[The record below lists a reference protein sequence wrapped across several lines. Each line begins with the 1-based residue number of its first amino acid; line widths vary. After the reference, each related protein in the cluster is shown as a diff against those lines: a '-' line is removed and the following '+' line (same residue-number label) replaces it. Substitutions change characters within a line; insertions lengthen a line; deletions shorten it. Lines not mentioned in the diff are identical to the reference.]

1 MKKGLII
8 LAVLLLTVSFAAAQV
23 RTGTLYG
30 KVTDT
35 EKTPLPGVTVTISS
49 NILAPLTTITS
60 AQGMFR
66 FPSLSPADDYKL
78 TAELTGF
85 KKAQKTGIIITV
97 GANVAID
104 LTLEIGTIE
113 EQVTVVAVTPV
124 IDAKK
129 TTIGA
134 NVGKEAMQS
143 LPSARDPWVIMQLA
157 PAIMV
162 DRENVGGNESGQQ
175 SGFIGR
181 GDTSGARI
189 SGNQGANN
197 TWAVDG
203 IDITDPAALGGSALY
218 YDFDMFEELQIQTG
232 GAADVSI
239 QTGGIALNMVTR
251 RGGNRTSLAG
261 RFYLTDNF
269 FQADNLTDDLKAK
282 GVINVNKVQQI
293 KDFGFNAGGPIIKDK
308 LWWWG
313 AYGVQDI
320 FVYTIVGARDQSL
333 LNNYNFKLN
342 AQLLANN
349 RFEALVTSGAKEKY
363 GRDSSIA
370 TPEGNHQTGK
380 YHWGSPIVKLQDE
393 HVFGNDFFISLK
405 YSFNDAG
412 FGWRPMTDEDVQY
425 PIVYDNTLLKYVP
438 YKSGMNASWGSYGV
452 SRPRNNYQV
461 QATYFNDSLL
471 GMSHEFKVGA
481 EYSHKVQSTEASGTG
496 NIQGFNI
503 NRAYSSL
510 QLDVNGDGTRTV
522 AEMADWQ
529 RASIPR
535 RTGSMSIAEQY
546 AAYIQD
552 TITRGNFTLQ
562 LGLRFDRQ
570 VPSSGAYTNDAVLPG
585 TKAWD
590 AVFAS
595 EVSSVLDKMLT
606 DVKVNA
612 VKGIDQI
619 VNGKNRPY
627 QWNNFSPR
635 IGLTWDVFGTGKTVA
650 KLSYS
655 SYGDIMGIGWYAATP
670 YGTGGTMNYWWK
682 DANADNKMTFNEMY
696 WAYSSRQPVGTRYVP
711 YRVFDDA
718 GNLTDTARAML
729 TSPGGIYDSDSY
741 YGGQFSGYDFLNPN
755 TPPDY
760 KRGVTTYFQD
770 RDAQSSSRTSE
781 ILLTLEREIIPDLS
795 ASINLSY
802 RKFDKDQIGLSYY
815 PAEHKDEYPNY
826 TGSEVIDPR
835 TPPAGGWYVEVGKI
849 PSTYIIGGTWTLVDG
864 HWVNTG
870 GKTYSSGDAAGRP
883 YYMPGPNVPTT
894 STRYSLIRKSDN
906 YYTYK
911 GIDLVLNKRLSHKW
925 YMNASVTLQAQN
937 SYWGNDFFNPT
948 NQWAL
953 DGKAYGDWGGGASG
967 KVAVLMHTT
976 WMVKVSG
983 LYQLPWGFNISGTF
997 NAREGWK
1004 IPNYFYIDNYDAPN
1018 YSASG
1023 FGSAGGHAVQ
1033 VYKKNVVE
1041 DALATFY
1048 DLTLR
1053 IEKLISVGSAGR
1065 LYLMVDAFNVLNSN
1079 MPIRSY
1085 DKYDGYDY
1093 LRNVSG
1099 VPEQYSSYTYANNGI
1114 LNEILNSRILRI
1126 GARFEF

>member
-1 MKKGLII
+1 VKKGFII

-30 KVTDT
+30 KVLDA
-35 EKTPLPGVTVTISS
+35 EKTPLPGAIVTISS

-66 FPSLSPADDYKL
+66 FPSLSPADDYQI

-85 KKAQKTGIIITV
+85 KKAKKTGIIITL
-97 GANVAID
+97 GANVEID

-124 IDAKK
+124 VDTKK
-129 TTIGA
+129 TSVGA

-143 LPSARDPWVIMQLA
+143 LPSARDPWVVMQLA

-175 SGFIGR
+175 SGFIGK
-181 GDTSGARI
+181 GDASSGQGVRI

-197 TWAVDG
+197 IWAVDG
-203 IDITDPAALGGSALY
+203 VDITDPAALGGSALY

-232 GAADVSI
+232 GAADVGI

-251 RGGNRTSLAG
+251 RGGNRMSLAG
-261 RFYLTDNF
+261 RFYLTDNY
-269 FQADNLTDDLKAK
+269 FQANNLTSDLTAK
-282 GVINVNKVQQI
+282 GVINTNKIQTI
-293 KDFGFNAGGPIIKDK
+293 KDYGFNAGGPIIKDK

-320 FVYTIVGARDQSL
+320 WVYTITGNKDTSL
-333 LNNYNFKLN
+333 LNNYNFKIN

-349 RFEALVTSGAKEKY
+349 RFEALITSGAKEKV
-363 GRDSSIA
+363 GRDSSFS
-370 TPEGNHQTGK
+370 TPEGNHQTGN

-393 HVFGNDFFISLK
+393 HVFGNDFFVSLK

-412 FGWRPMTDEDVQY
+412 FMWRPVPDEQVQY
-425 PIVYDNTLLKYVP
+425 PIVYDNTLAKYVP

-471 GMSHEFKVGA
+471 GMSHEIKVGA
-481 EYSHKVQSTEASGTG
+481 EYSHKVQSTEGSNTG
-496 NIQGFNI
+496 NIQGFDI
-503 NRAYSSL
+503 NRNYSSL
-510 QLDVNGDGTRTV
+510 QLDANADGTRTV
-522 AEMADWQ
+522 DEMAGWQ
-529 RASIPR
+529 RVSLYR
-535 RTGSMSIAEQY
+535 RGGSDDIAEQW

-562 LGLRFDRQ
+562 LGLRFDKQ
-570 VPSSGAYTNDAVLPG
+570 WPSAGAYTRDAVLPG

-590 AVFAS
+590 AVFAP
-595 EVSSVLDKMLT
+595 EVSAVLAKELT
-606 DVKVNA
+606 AIQVNA

-619 VNGKNRPY
+619 VNGDNRPY
-627 QWNNFSPR
+627 QWNTFSPR
-635 IGLTWDVFGTGKTVA
+635 IGLTWDIFGDGKTVA
-650 KLSYS
+650 KLSAS
-655 SYGDIMGIGWYAATP
+655 QYGDIMGVGWYNAAP
-670 YGTGGTMNYWWK
+670 YGTGGTINYWWK
-682 DANADNKMTFNEMY
+682 DANGDNKMTFNEMY
-696 WAYSSRQPVGTRYVP
+696 WAYSSRQAVGVRYVP
-711 YRVFDDA
+711 YRVYDDA
-718 GNLTDTARAML
+718 GNLSDTTMAML
-729 TSPGGIYDSDSY
+729 TAPGGIYDSDSY
-741 YGGQFSGYDFLNPN
+741 YQGNFSGYDFLNPN

-770 RDAQSSSRTSE
+770 RDAQSSSRTRE
-781 ILLTLEREIIPDLS
+781 VLLTLQREIIPDLS
-795 ASINLSY
+795 VELDLTY
-802 RKFDKDQIGLSYY
+802 RKFDDGQIGLSYY

-826 TGSEVIDPR
+826 TGPEVIDPR
-835 TPPAGGWYVEVGKI
+835 TPPAGGWYVQAGTI
-849 PSTYIIGGTWTLVDG
+849 PSSYIIGGTWALVGG

-883 YYMPGPNVPTT
+883 YYLPGPNMPTT
-894 STRYSLIRKSDN
+894 STRYTLIRKSDS
-906 YYTYK
+906 YHTYK
-911 GIDLVLNKRLSHKW
+911 GVDLVLNKRLSHKW
-925 YMNASVTLQAQN
+925 FMNASVTLQAQN
-937 SYWGNDFFNPT
+937 SYWGSDFFNPT
-948 NQWAL
+948 NQWCQ
-953 DGKAYGDWGGGASG
+953 DGQPYGDWGGAASG
-967 KVAVLMHTT
+967 KVAALMYTR
-976 WMVKVSG
+976 WMVKISG

-1004 IPNYFYIDNYDAPN
+1004 IPNFFRIDNYDAPN
-1018 YSASG
+1018 YSA
-1023 FGSAGGHAVQ
+1023 GHYVD
-1033 VYKKNVVE
+1033 VYKQN
-1041 DALATFY
+1041 DTNDSLPTFY
-1048 DLTLR
+1048 NVTLR
-1053 IEKLISVGSAGR
+1053 LEKQINIGSAGR
-1065 LYLMVDAFNVLNSN
+1065 LYLMVDAFNLLNSN

-1085 DKYDGYDY
+1085 SKNDGYDY

-1099 VPEQYSSYTYANNGI
+1099 VPEQYSSYTYVYNGT
-1114 LNEILNSRILRI
+1114 LNEILNPRILRI